1 MDLLT
6 KYPSKSPEI
15 ASRIIDGEAVVVI
28 PQEGVVKVLN
38 NTGSRIWEL
47 SDGKKR
53 TQEIID
59 ILLSEF
65 EVSKEA
71 LQADTIGF
79 LEELA
84 AKKIVVLSDEPTN

>member
-6 KYPSKSPEI
+6 KYPGKSPEI

-28 PQEGVVKVLN
+28 PQEGMVKVFN

-47 SDGKKR
+47 MDGNRK

-59 ILLSEF
+59 ILVSEF
-65 EVSKEA
+65 EVSKGE
-71 LQADTIGF
+71 LQADAVEF
-79 LEELA
+79 LKELA
-84 AKKIVVLSDEPTN
+84 AKKIVVLRDEPTS

>member
-1 MDLLT
+1 MDTLT
-6 KYPSKSPEI
+6 KYPHKSAEI

-28 PQEGVVKVLN
+28 PQEGSVKVFN

-47 SDGKKR
+47 MDGNKK

-59 ILLSEF
+59 ILVSEF
-65 EVSKEA
+65 EVSRGE
-71 LQADTIGF
+71 LQADAIVF